1 MTAYQSSNQ
10 QSDTFTH
17 AKVEDAFEMMIGW
30 IEIPTVIVKVIELS
44 QTFKNVIRLGYK
56 KLACSINISITQAWI
71 SMKQLCMLRQI
82 HLRGRA

>member
-56 KLACSINISITQAWI
+56 K
-71 SMKQLCMLRQI
+71 
-82 HLRGRA
+82 